1 MVKFWSWWR
10 VFSNEFSEFCM
21 EHGAIHKRT
30 QPYSPQSNEIA
41 KRKNCTLTELV
52 NTMLE
57 IAGLSKNGVVRLYW
71 SYVMS

>member
-1 MVKFWSWWR
+1 
-10 VFSNEFSEFCM
+10 M